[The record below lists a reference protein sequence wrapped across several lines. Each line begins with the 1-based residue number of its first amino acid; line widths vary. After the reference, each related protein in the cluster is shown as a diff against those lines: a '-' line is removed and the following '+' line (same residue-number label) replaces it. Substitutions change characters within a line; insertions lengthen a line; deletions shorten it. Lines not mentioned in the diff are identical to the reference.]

1 MDETIVFY
9 YLEVL
14 LSLLGTTIIFLRL
27 LNGCFNFKRFLL
39 LIATLAIPIFIL
51 IRFNQYFIS
60 SIIIAYSYSLVA
72 ITNIGWKRKVYIT
85 VLFRSVYLALITSS
99 VLILRCFVQSNY
111 VNYFI
116 DVFVVGTL
124 VLAILLVPKKSITEK
139 FKNLL
144 SFTSTGIKIYIVI
157 FLYCLSLT
165 AMIISFIPQNDSFI
179 TWYLL
184 VFIFSAVL
192 IVSAIILPLLLS
204 NNISKNY
211 YKRINQLED
220 EQIITQRIYYKKLL
234 DNYSELRRFKH
245 DYKNQLIVLQS
256 YLEQDKIE
264 YAKQYIKNS
273 NEYVNSLERYHTGC
287 FVFDALLDYKSQKA
301 GKRNTSIKCSGNFNP
316 LSLDDVDL
324 CIIFGNALDN
334 AIEACEKIVT
344 ETEKNISVTIT
355 QQNHILNVIITNPI
369 YETPVL
375 EKNTIETSKKDSD
388 NHGFGLYS
396 INRTIKKYDG
406 TYSISCTDTTFSI
419 QICLSI

>member
-27 LNGCFNFKRFLL
+27 LNGRFNFKRFLL

-165 AMIISFIPQNDSFI
+165 AMIISYIPQNDSFI

-287 FVFDALLDYKSQKA
+287 FVFDALLDYKNQKA
-301 GKRNTSIKCSGNFNP
+301 GKHNTSIKCSGNFNP

-344 ETEKNISVTIT
+344 ETEKKYFCNYHSTKSYIKCY
-355 QQNHILNVIITNPI
+355 NH
-369 YETPVL
+369 
-375 EKNTIETSKKDSD
+375 
-388 NHGFGLYS
+388 
-396 INRTIKKYDG
+396 
-406 TYSISCTDTTFSI
+406 
-419 QICLSI
+419 

>member
-27 LNGCFNFKRFLL
+27 LNGRFNYKRFLL
-39 LIATLAIPIFIL
+39 LIAVLAIPIFVL

-72 ITNIGWKRKVYIT
+72 FTNIRWKRKVYIT
-85 VLFRSVYLALITSS
+85 ALFRSVYLALITSS
-99 VLILRCFVQSNY
+99 VLILRCFIQSNY

-116 DVFVVGTL
+116 DVFVIGTL
-124 VLAILLVPKKSITEK
+124 VLAVLLVPKKSITVK
-139 FKNLL
+139 LQNLL

-157 FLYCLSLT
+157 FMYCLSLT
-165 AMIISFIPQNDSFI
+165 AMIISYIPQNDSFI

-211 YKRINQLED
+211 YKRINKLED
-220 EQIITQRIYYKKLL
+220 EQIITQRIYNKKLL

-256 YLEQDKIE
+256 YLEQGNIE
-264 YAKQYIKNS
+264 FAKQYIKNS
-273 NEYVNSLERYHTGC
+273 NEYVNLLERYHTGC

-301 GKRNTSIKCSGNFNP
+301 SKHNTLINCSGNFNP

-334 AIEACEKIVT
+334 AIEACEKIYT
-344 ETEKNISVTIT
+344 ETEKIISVTIT
-355 QQNHILNVIITNPI
+355 QQNHLLNVIITNPI

-375 EKNTIETSKKDSD
+375 EK
-388 NHGFGLYS
+388 
-396 INRTIKKYDG
+396 KYN
-406 TYSISCTDTTFSI
+406 
-419 QICLSI
+419 

>member
-27 LNGCFNFKRFLL
+27 LNGRFNFKRFLL

-124 VLAILLVPKKSITEK
+124 VLALLLVPKKSITEK
-139 FKNLL
+139 IKNLL
-144 SFTSTGIKIYIVI
+144 SFTSSGIKIYIVI

-165 AMIISFIPQNDSFI
+165 AMIISYIPQNDSFI

-245 DYKNQLIVLQS
+245 DYI
-256 YLEQDKIE
+256 KI
-264 YAKQYIKNS
+264 
-273 NEYVNSLERYHTGC
+273 NSL
-287 FVFDALLDYKSQKA
+287 FF
-301 GKRNTSIKCSGNFNP
+301 
-316 LSLDDVDL
+316 
-324 CIIFGNALDN
+324 
-334 AIEACEKIVT
+334 
-344 ETEKNISVTIT
+344 
-355 QQNHILNVIITNPI
+355 NHI
-369 YETPVL
+369 
-375 EKNTIETSKKDSD
+375 
-388 NHGFGLYS
+388 
-396 INRTIKKYDG
+396 
-406 TYSISCTDTTFSI
+406 
-419 QICLSI
+419 